1 MEPFNAPDDCW
12 GGRVRP
18 PPRSVYTRVANGFG
32 LQGYGFQMTAVKP
45 RRRGNGEEAAR
56 KSAQKPTRET
66 ALRTAQETAQETA
79 QQAAQETLE
88 EAAPGAIPGSSLQPS
103 PRPPFFPDPG
113 LICIALEA
121 GQIGVWSWDIPSNQ
135 ATWSSNL
142 EDICGLAPGRLDT
155 TKMILEN
162 DVHPDDWP
170 AVTAALQE
178 ALRTRTARRVQ
189 YRLQTRPG
197 EDERWIETLAAVVT
211 EAGVPVKLLGLCREV
226 TDRAKNHRELRVRAK
241 QQEAVARLAAQA
253 LTELGLQRFFDDC
266 VKTIAGTLDVELVK
280 ILELV
285 PGDAELLL
293 RAGAGWNPGLVGT
306 ALVSTDRNSQA
317 GYALASGGPVIVD
330 NLAAET
336 RFGGQPLLSQHGAV
350 SGLTIPIAGRDGR
363 TYGVL
368 GAHATRRRSFS
379 ENDVSF
385 LAAIANVIAG
395 AIQRRQLDQRHELM
409 IRELRHRSGN
419 LFAQLLALFSQT
431 AKSSK
436 SLAELV
442 PKYEA
447 RVLALANAHRLIT
460 ESGWRS
466 ASLSEILNPL
476 LAPFLDRV
484 SLSGPDVFLEP
495 DPTFGLS
502 AAVHELATNASKYG
516 SLSERAGRIEV
527 SWSVQRTEQGLTLL
541 FDWKERNG
549 PPCKRIRRPGFGS
562 KLIRTVIERQ
572 LNGKVLQTFGP
583 QGMEVKLT
591 IPLTHER
598 WPGGATAPADAPQ
611 PQIDSPAL

>member
-1 MEPFNAPDDCW
+1 
-12 GGRVRP
+12 
-18 PPRSVYTRVANGFG
+18 
-32 LQGYGFQMTAVKP
+32 MTAVTP
-45 RRRGNGEEAAR
+45 RRRVN
-56 KSAQKPTRET
+56 SRET
-66 ALRTAQETAQETA
+66 AD
-79 QQAAQETLE
+79 
-88 EAAPGAIPGSSLQPS
+88 GASSEPS
-103 PRPPFFPDPG
+103 PRPPFFPDPE

-121 GQIGVWSWDIPSNQ
+121 GHVGIWSWDIPSKR
-135 ATWSSNL
+135 ASWSTNI
-142 EDICGLAPGRLDT
+142 EDICRLAPGSLDET
-155 TKMILEN
+155 RMVLEN
-162 DVHPDDWP
+162 DVHPEDRP
-170 AVTAALQE
+170 AVVAAMHE
-178 ALRTRTARRVQ
+178 ALRTRTPRRVQ
-189 YRLQTRPG
+189 YRLLPKPG
-197 EDERWIETLAAVVT
+197 AEERWIETLATVVLDG
-211 EAGVPVKLLGLCREV
+211 EVPVKLLGICRDV
-226 TDRAKNHRELRVRAK
+226 THRARMHRELRIRAN
-241 QQEAVARLAAQA
+241 QQEVVARLGAQA

-266 VKTIAGTLDVELVK
+266 VKTIADTLDVELVK

-293 RAGAGWNPGLVGT
+293 RAGTGWRPGLVGT
-306 ALVSTDRNSQA
+306 ALVSTDPNSQA
-317 GYALASGGPVIVD
+317 GFTLAAGGPVIVE
-330 NLAAET
+330 NLASET
-336 RFGGQPLLSQHGAV
+336 RFDGQPLLHQHGVV

-368 GAHATRRRSFS
+368 GVHSTRRRNFS

-385 LAAIANVIAG
+385 LAAVANMIAG

-436 SLAELV
+436 NLAELV

-466 ASLSEILNPL
+466 ASLTEILNPL
-476 LAPFLDRV
+476 LAPFLDRI
-484 SLSGPDVFLEP
+484 SLTGPDVFLEP

-516 SLSERAGRIEV
+516 SLSARSGRVEV
-527 SWSVQRTEQGLTLL
+527 TWAVQRTEQGLTLL

-549 PPCKRIRRPGFGS
+549 PPHKRNRRPGFGS
-562 KLIRTVIERQ
+562 KLMHTVIERQ
-572 LNGKVLQTFGP
+572 LNGKVVQSFGP
-583 QGMEVKLT
+583 KGLEAKLV

-598 WPGGATAPADAPQ
+598 WPGGPAPSPAEAPQ
-611 PQIDSPAL
+611 PQADSPSA

>member
-1 MEPFNAPDDCW
+1 
-12 GGRVRP
+12 
-18 PPRSVYTRVANGFG
+18 
-32 LQGYGFQMTAVKP
+32 MTAVKP
-45 RRRGNGEEAAR
+45 RRRGDREEAPQKAERESAR
-56 KSAQKPTRET
+56 ESTQESTRES
-66 ALRTAQETAQETA
+66 
-79 QQAAQETLE
+79 
-88 EAAPGAIPGSSLQPS
+88 APEPSRGSSLEPS
-103 PRPPFFPDPG
+103 RRPPFFPDTG
-113 LICIALEA
+113 LVCIALEA
-121 GQIGVWSWDIPSNQ
+121 GQIGVWSWDISSSK

-142 EDICGLAPGRLDT
+142 EDVCGLARGSLDGT
-155 TKMILEN
+155 RMILEN
-162 DVHPDDWP
+162 DVHPDDRP
-170 AVTAALQE
+170 AVTAAMQE
-178 ALRTRTARRVQ
+178 ALRTRTPRRVQ
-189 YRLQTRPG
+189 YRLVARPG
-197 EDERWIETLAAVVT
+197 EDERWIETLATLVVT
-211 EAGVPVKLLGLCREV
+211 DGVPVKLLGLCRDV
-226 TDRAKNHRELRVRAK
+226 TDRANNHRELRVRAK
-241 QQEAVARLAAQA
+241 QQEAVARLGAQA

-266 VKTIAGTLDVELVK
+266 VKTIADTLDVELVK

-293 RAGAGWNPGLVGT
+293 RAGTGWKPGLVGT
-306 ALVSTDRNSQA
+306 ALVSTGRDTQA
-317 GYALASGGPVIVD
+317 GYTLASGGPVILD

-336 RFGGQPLLSQHGAV
+336 RFRGHPLLHQHGVV

-368 GAHATRRRSFS
+368 SAHATRRRSFS

-385 LAAIANVIAG
+385 MAAVANVIAG

-431 AKSSK
+431 AKTSK

-484 SLSGPDVFLEP
+484 SLAGPDVFLEP

-516 SLSERAGRIEV
+516 SLSARAGRIDV
-527 SWSVQRTEQGLTLL
+527 SWSVQRTGQGLALL

-549 PPCKRIRRPGFGS
+549 PPQKRVRRPGFGT

-583 QGMEVKLT
+583 KGMEAKLT

-598 WPGGATAPADAPQ
+598 WPGGGPPAPADAPQ
-611 PQIDSPAL
+611 AQIDSPAL